1 MDRLARSLVLVLG
14 SLSAAI
20 ALAADGAPPPG
31 PAAAG
36 PVKFVMHRVGTFP
49 SEVCGV
55 ADFNGDGKLDIV
67 AGPFVYLAPD
77 WKPVEIRKLAGSVD
91 QAGKG
96 YYHDFANLPLDV
108 DGDGRPDLVSA
119 FWHEKRT
126 SWFRNTGLAGQLWP
140 EKVIEENGNFEAAD
154 LWDIDGDGKPLEILP
169 HTQRTVWYE
178 VAKRPDGM
186 RGFVVHVVSEK
197 KMEYGAGVGDIN
209 GDGRP
214 DIIRPNAWFEA
225 PADPRTG
232 TWREHPL
239 TLGSLQD
246 GKAEHTPQILVY
258 DVNGDGLND
267 IITSSAH
274 GRGIFWYEQV
284 RTGGDISWKRHVID
298 DTWTQAH
305 SLSLGDING
314 DGVPDLVTGKRFMAH
329 NGSDPDEFGPL
340 GVYWYELKRGPS
352 PVWIKHAISY
362 NEKIGSGVNNVVV
375 DLDGDGDLDVVV
387 TGKWGGPVWF
397 ENKTK

>member
-1 MDRLARSLVLVLG
+1 MCRAACSMTLFLACLLPAIVFSAEGPPRG
-14 SLSAAI
+14 SSAAS
-20 ALAADGAPPPG
+20 DS
-31 PAAAG
+31 
-36 PVKFVMHRVGTFP
+36 VRFVMHRVGTFRG
-49 SEVCGV
+49 EVCGV
-55 ADFNGDGKLDIV
+55 ADFNGDGKLDIA
-67 AGPFVYLAPD
+67 AGPFVYVAPD

-108 DGDGRPDLVSA
+108 DGDGRLDIVSA

-126 SWFRNTGLAGQLWP
+126 SWFSNIGLAGQLWP
-140 EKVIEENGNFEAAD
+140 ENVIEENGNFEAAD
-154 LWDIDGDGKPLEILP
+154 LWDIDGDGKRLEVLP

-178 VAKRPDGM
+178 LAKRPDGS
-186 RGFVVHVVSEK
+186 RGFTVHVVSEK

-209 GDGRP
+209 RDGRP

-225 PADPRTG
+225 PADPRHG

-239 TLGSLQD
+239 AIGSIEE

-274 GRGIFWYEQV
+274 KRGIFWYEQL
-284 RTGGDISWKRHVID
+284 RSGDEISWTRHVID

-329 NGSDPDEFGPL
+329 NGNDPDEFAPL

-352 PVWIKHAISY
+352 PTWTKHIISY
-362 NEKIGSGVNNVVV
+362 HEGIGSGVNNVVV

-397 ENKTK
+397 ENKTR